1 MSNKRGRE
9 AASSAANDTADEASD
24 DETAS
29 MTLSA
34 FEHATQALFEAQERA
49 DKNGRGY
56 VIPARDAV
64 VKWCK
69 KNAKTEVTVKILEGL
84 ADHISGMPRFHR
96 TKTKPNGRKEDG
108 SVLKS
113 FKELVTAEPI

>member
-24 DETAS
+24 DETPS
-29 MTLSA
+29 MTLSD

-64 VKWCK
+64 VKWCM
-69 KNAKTEVTVKILEGL
+69 KNAKTEVTVKILEQL
-84 ADHISGMPRFHR
+84 AGNISGMPRFHQ
-96 TKTKPNGRKEDG
+96 TKKKPDGRKEDG

-113 FKELVTAEPI
+113 FKELVTAEPV

>member
-9 AASSAANDTADEASD
+9 AASSAANDTADESSD
-24 DETAS
+24 DETPS

-34 FEHATQALFEAQERA
+34 FEHAAQELFEAQERA
-49 DKNGRGY
+49 TKDGRRY
-56 VIPARDAV
+56 VIPARDDV

-69 KNAKTEVTVKILEGL
+69 KKNKTVVTVKILERL
-84 ADHISGMPRFHR
+84 AGNISGMPRFHR
-96 TKTKPNGRKEDG
+96 TKMKPNGRKEDG

-113 FKELVTAEPI
+113 FKELVTAGLV

>member
-9 AASSAANDTADEASD
+9 AASSAANDTADESSD
-24 DETAS
+24 DETKT

-34 FEHATQALFEAQERA
+34 FEDATQALFEAQERA
-49 DKNGRGY
+49 TKNGRGY
-56 VIPARDAV
+56 VIPARDDV

-96 TKTKPNGRKEDG
+96 TKTKPDGRKEDG

-113 FKELVTAEPI
+113 FKELVKAGLV

>member
-9 AASSAANDTADEASD
+9 AASSAANDTADESSD
-24 DETAS
+24 DETPS

-34 FEHATQALFEAQERA
+34 FEHATQELFEAQERA
-49 DKNGRGY
+49 TKDGRGY
-56 VIPARDAV
+56 VIPARDDV

-69 KNAKTEVTVKILEGL
+69 KKNKTVVTVKILERL
-84 ADHISGMPRFHR
+84 AGNISGMPRFHR
-96 TKTKPNGRKEDG
+96 TKMKPNGRKEDG

-113 FKELVTAEPI
+113 FKELVTAGLV

>member
-9 AASSAANDTADEASD
+9 AASSAANDTADESSD
-24 DETAS
+24 DETTS

-34 FEHATQALFEAQERA
+34 FEHATQELFEAQERA
-49 DKNGRGY
+49 TKDGRGY
-56 VIPARDAV
+56 VIPARDDV

-69 KNAKTEVTVKILEGL
+69 KKNKTVVTVKILELL
-84 ADHISGMPRFHR
+84 AGNISGMPRFHA
-96 TKTKPNGRKEDG
+96 TKKKPNGRKEDG

-113 FKELVTAEPI
+113 FKELVTAGLV